1 MFLVGVTMDSIKY
14 FSILFIVIGY
24 IITLAVTVFYG
35 VIASW
40 YKNPA
45 GRYIFVLLL
54 SITLVLTNS
63 VLRIIFP
70 GQIWLAISGLI
81 LFGLYMLS
89 ICALGVG
96 IYNAQIR
103 SRYLHKLRDGKPGV
117 DILEQTRKEE

>member
-14 FSILFIVIGY
+14 FSVLFIVIGY
-24 IITLAVTVFYG
+24 VITLAVTVFYG

-45 GRYIFVLLL
+45 GRYIFILLL